1 MAKSDGK
8 NAFVTGFPI
17 KQSKSPVI
25 HGYWLKQLGLNGHYK
40 AVELKEDGFAAFLAS
55 IKSGELDFEGGNVTM
70 PFKEEAFKRVD
81 HLDDIAKKIGAV
93 NTIYKK
99 DGQLWGSNTDGYG
112 FSANLDDFS
121 SDWKPKPGQNKRAV
135 VLGAGG
141 ASRAILYA
149 LADLGFKEVLLFN
162 RTFERAKGLE
172 LQFGGPIQ
180 ACDMADIDEGLQNA
194 DLFVNTSSLG
204 MHGTDVPDLDFA
216 NMAKGGLVT
225 DIVYSPL
232 KTKFLQNA
240 EQQGIKIA
248 DGFGMLLHQAVPGF
262 EYWFGQRPKVTNKL
276 RQQILSA

>member
-1 MAKSDGK
+1 MAKSDAN

-17 KQSKSPVI
+17 KQSKSPLI
-25 HGYWLKQLGLNGHYK
+25 HSYWLEQLGLNGTYK
-40 AVELKEDGFAAFLAS
+40 AVELEEDGFAAFLAS
-55 IKSGELDFEGGNVTM
+55 IKSGELDLEGGNVTM
-70 PFKEEAFKRVD
+70 PFKEQAFKLVD
-81 HLDDIAKKIGAV
+81 RLDDIAKKIGAV

-99 DGQLWGSNTDGYG
+99 DGHLWGSNTDGYG

-121 SDWKPKPGQNKRAV
+121 SDWKPKSGQNKRAV
-135 VLGAGG
+135 LLGAGG

-172 LQFGGPIQ
+172 LELGGPIQ
-180 ACDMADIDEGLQNA
+180 ACYMADIDKGLQNA

-204 MHGTDVPDLDFA
+204 MHGSDVPDLEFKK
-216 NMAKGGLVT
+216 MAKGALVT

-240 EQQGIKIA
+240 EHKGIKIA

-262 EYWFGQRPKVTNKL
+262 EHWFGQRPEVTVKL

>member
-1 MAKSDGK
+1 MAKSDRK

-17 KQSKSPVI
+17 KQSKSPLI
-25 HGYWLKQLGLNGHYK
+25 HSYWLEQLGLNGTYK
-40 AVELKEDGFAAFLAS
+40 AIELEEDGFAAFLAS
-55 IKSGELDFEGGNVTM
+55 IKSGELDLEGGNVTM
-70 PFKEEAFKRVD
+70 PFKEQAFKLVD
-81 HLDDIAKKIGAV
+81 RLDDIAKKIGAV

-121 SDWKPKPGQNKRAV
+121 SDWKPKSGQNKRAV

-149 LADLGFKEVLLFN
+149 LSDLGFKEVLLFN

-172 LQFGGPIQ
+172 LELGGPIQ
-180 ACDMADIDEGLQNA
+180 ACYMADIDKGLQNA

-204 MHGTDVPDLDFA
+204 MHGSDVPDLEFKK
-216 NMAKGGLVT
+216 MAKGALVT

-240 EQQGIKIA
+240 EHKGIKIA

-262 EYWFGQRPKVTNKL
+262 EHWFGQRPEVTVKL